1 MTQST
6 FWAEYFVRIS
16 DYPFLD
22 VRTEKEL
29 GDRIREDDYRFAEAV
44 LPDPC

>member
-22 VRTEKEL
+22 VRTEKKM
-29 GDRIREDDYRFAEAV
+29 GDREVHAGFRDYAGV
-44 LPDPC
+44 V